1 MNQPGACECRVG
13 RSDKKNSCSRVDSEL
28 PVDRLGLYAE
38 VVSKGWPKAPE
49 EKRREQQTRLAAA
62 AWRMTSEHKPNEDIR
77 RLKPDDDLAA
87 DLPEALAAVAEKDT
101 RPVHLFRRVGGT
113 AFEFVHD
120 QMHFYMAARWFAQEG
135 YSAAELEAM
144 AAKSTI
150 WTQAPDARRTL
161 WDFAAA
167 LLDDDRLCGLGSTIK
182 RLMIRSGAP

>member
-1 MNQPGACECRVG
+1 M
-13 RSDKKNSCSRVDSEL
+13 
-28 PVDRLGLYAE
+28 
-38 VVSKGWPKAPE
+38 VSKGWPKASE

-87 DLPEALAAVAEKDT
+87 DLLEALAAAPEKDT
-101 RPVHLFRRVGGT
+101 RPVHLLRRVGGT

-120 QMHFYMAARWFAQEG
+120 QMHFYLAARWFAQDG
-135 YSAAELEAM
+135 FSAAELENM
-144 AAKSTI
+144 AASSTV

-167 LLDDDRLCGLGSTIK
+167 LLDDDRLTALWARIDDK
-182 RLMIRSGAP
+182 EAYDFAPTLPKVGG